1 MKRLIPLILIFS
13 LLAACAPSAEEL
25 ATQTATAATATA
37 AAWTLTPTFTNTPTL
52 TFTLTPSNTATSTE
66 TLTPSITSSPTET
79 LTPTFSFPTV
89 TVNAQAHCRYGPS
102 KAYLHAAD
110 LYPGDT
116 GTVRGRFAYSQWL
129 YVKFDKLK
137 YYCWVAPTVIDVVGD
152 ISLIEK
158 TTPRLP
164 GPSVLYK
171 PPSWVRAVRQGNE
184 VTITWEKVGMTLDDD
199 RGYFIEAWVCQ
210 NGGYI
215 WWTVSFPDQYT
226 TSYTVTDEK
235 GCPAASKGKL
245 YAVEK
250 HGYIEPVTI
259 PWPAP

>member
-1 MKRLIPLILIFS
+1 MGHPKPTCMLQIFIPDYF
-13 LLAACAPSAEEL
+13 
-25 ATQTATAATATA
+25 
-37 AAWTLTPTFTNTPTL
+37 
-52 TFTLTPSNTATSTE
+52 
-66 TLTPSITSSPTET
+66 
-79 LTPTFSFPTV
+79 
-89 TVNAQAHCRYGPS
+89 
-102 KAYLHAAD
+102 
-110 LYPGDT
+110 
-116 GTVRGRFAYSQWL
+116 
-129 YVKFDKLK
+129 
-137 YYCWVAPTVIDVVGD
+137 CWVAPSVIDVIGD

-158 TTPRLP
+158 TNPRLP

-171 PPSWVRAVRQGNE
+171 PPAWVRADRKGDE
-184 VTITWEKVGMTLDDD
+184 VTITWAPVKMTLDDD

-215 WWTVSFPDQYT
+215 WWTVSYPDQYT